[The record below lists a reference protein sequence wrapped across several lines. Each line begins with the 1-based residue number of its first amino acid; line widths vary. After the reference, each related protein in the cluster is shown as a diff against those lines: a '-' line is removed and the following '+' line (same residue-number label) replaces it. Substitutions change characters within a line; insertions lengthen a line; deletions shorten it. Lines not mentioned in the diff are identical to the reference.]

1 MRWPLV
7 RSAAPSTV
15 LPSAAPTSTAAL
27 TAHTSATTAGVVRR
41 ATSNAIPELRAAGTP
56 RAWSAVP
63 HGAPRI
69 ALAKAASE
77 RVEAVLSALIGR
89 LAAMRTTRF
98 QERTI
103 AAVACV
109 QALTGAHRGR
119 SAIRASISAP
129 DLGIFSHASSFIRI
143 PGTNKIREYGSN
155 LQLIKFERWLRW
167 SAQIFFKYVRLC
179 VPEATDVS
187 QIMWAQVDFDKI
199 RQFLESRAQIVS
211 RDCAGSSSC
220 YV

>member
-143 PGTNKIREYGSN
+143 RSWYPGTNKIREYGSN
-155 LQLIKFERWLRW
+155 LQLLIIKFERWLRW
-167 SAQIFFKYVRLC
+167 SAQIFLKYV
-179 VPEATDVS
+179 
-187 QIMWAQVDFDKI
+187 QV
-199 RQFLESRAQIVS
+199 RT
-211 RDCAGSSSC
+211 
-220 YV
+220 